1 MSRWKR
7 AIIKKHTSFLVFH
20 FEIWNSAFDSIDS
33 ALNFAPGY
41 LTHFFQKCR
50 RGTKKSSQT
59 WKSFVTYSHKA
70 GKYWNQFFCTG
81 SWQESCGWNRICQI
95 LILLLRPVAAL
106 SFLRKIAQIVQKV
119 IVFFQER
126 REEIEP
132 WFWHISITQWL
143 KFSRTITSFFRFW
156 SSSKEMGGQS
166 WTKSVNF
173 GSAAFPQNSNHSKNF
188 QTRFLFARVLPLVRI
203 LAKLGHVLGE

>member
-1 MSRWKR
+1 M
-7 AIIKKHTSFLVFH
+7 HQD
-20 FEIWNSAFDSIDS
+20 IWPNFFKNVGVVPRKAAKLENLLWPIATKLESIGT
-33 ALNFAPGY
+33 NFFA
-41 LTHFFQKCR
+41 QEVDK
-50 RGTKKSSQT
+50 
-59 WKSFVTYSHKA
+59 
-70 GKYWNQFFCTG
+70 
-81 SWQESCGWNRICQI
+81 ESCGWNRICQI